1 MKSRY
6 KGVYERRI
14 DKAIEDNVNLIEI
27 NWINISVRESASGGA
42 DRITTKLIEAEYRPD
57 GTSVIESKRKAYE
70 SGQTVE
76 GKYIRLPQET
86 WTKK

>member
-1 MKSRY
+1 MSILEATENDVICVQLPNGELITGKW
-6 KGVYERRI
+6 YE
-14 DKAIEDNVNLIEI
+14 
-27 NWINISVRESASGGA
+27 
-42 DRITTKLIEAEYRPD
+42 DRITTKLIEAGYRPD
-57 GTSVIESKRKAYE
+57 GSSVIESKRKAYE

>member
-1 MKSRY
+1 MA
-6 KGVYERRI
+6 V
-14 DKAIEDNVNLIEI
+14 
-27 NWINISVRESASGGA
+27 A
-42 DRITTKLIEAEYRPD
+42 DRITTKLIEAGYRPD
-57 GTSVIESKRKAYE
+57 GSSVIESKRKAYE

>member
-42 DRITTKLIEAEYRPD
+42 DRWHF
-57 GTSVIESKRKAYE
+57 SH
-70 SGQTVE
+70 
-76 GKYIRLPQET
+76 
-86 WTKK
+86 